1 MKKILHLCQILRQPD
16 SIHAPGLCRDILFNH
31 YKGVPRNFHWRG
43 PGRGEVWGVGSP
55 CHWVGDWGP
64 DFFFI
69 FQMEMVHL
77 YAMFLLKT
85 TLLKVKTSSAA
96 ANYDGLD
103 MKSSAKA
110 MLGVTLRQLPARQC
124 QVKT

>member
-1 MKKILHLCQILRQPD
+1 
-16 SIHAPGLCRDILFNH
+16 
-31 YKGVPRNFHWRG
+31 
-43 PGRGEVWGVGSP
+43 
-55 CHWVGDWGP
+55 
-64 DFFFI
+64 
-69 FQMEMVHL
+69 MEMVHL
-77 YAMFLLKT
+77 YAVSLLKT

>member
-1 MKKILHLCQILRQPD
+1 MGFGEGISSP
-16 SIHAPGLCRDILFNH
+16 SGE
-31 YKGVPRNFHWRG
+31 GSG
-43 PGRGEVWGVGSP
+43 EGRSP
-55 CHWVGDWGP
+55 SP
-64 DFFFI
+64 DFFSF

-77 YAMFLLKT
+77 YAMSLLKT